1 MNVNIGD
8 YYEAKLA
15 RLIAR
20 GVAANK
26 TEALRQAVTAYERQL
41 EEEEATLVLERI
53 HEDEAR
59 WAKSKAKWTS
69 LDDLLREHK
78 IDKSKL

>member
-8 YYEAKLA
+8 YYEMKL
-15 RLIAR
+15 RRIIAR

-26 TEALRQAVTAYERQL
+26 TEALRMAVTSFEQQLQDEEERLVLAKL
-41 EEEEATLVLERI
+41 EEEDK
-53 HEDEAR
+53 H
-59 WAKSKAKWTS
+59 
-69 LDDLLREHK
+69 LDRGKFVTFDQILKKYK